1 MEKALNMLRRAL
13 LFIPIIS
20 LLFLAACSG
29 SGLPGMLIS
38 LGPTVTP
45 IQGPLATMTPFG
57 PKANLATDVPT
68 LPSTDTLPMTQTPQ
82 PANTPTSSPM
92 LTPATPTNSPT
103 PSITILPGPTPVFIP
118 SKYTLSVSLDYAGHV
133 LSTDETI
140 SYTNST
146 GDSLHDLVLAVEPN
160 LWKEC
165 FSPGTITVNGQT
177 ASGFTLN
184 SDRLDIPLSEALA
197 PNGTLELF
205 LHYDLNLPAADVYH
219 VFGYND
225 YQTNLVDW
233 YPFIVPYIS
242 GQGWL
247 LHPPANVGEHLAY
260 DVESFDMTLHL
271 TDPNLHAIIAASAP
285 AETISFGW
293 RYRLE
298 DVRSFAFSVSA
309 GYKTASTKVNGVT
322 VKSYFFNSE
331 SAQGQAV
338 LNEVAKALTTFNT
351 LFGPDPYPSLSIIE
365 SPFYDG
371 MEYDGLFFLSR
382 AYYLAENGTVLN
394 NLIDIAVHETAHQ
407 WWFGLVGNDQAMD
420 PWLDEAL
427 ATYSERLFYE
437 QNYPEVNAWQSFRV
451 DAYNPTGWVDTDIYH
466 GVDFRTYANA
476 VYLRGAQFLQALRTR
491 VGDEVFFAFLKDYAA
506 QMAGKR
512 ATSADFFRILRQH
525 TNANISD
532 LLSEFFQ
539 NPY

>member
-1 MEKALNMLRRAL
+1 MEEALNMLQRTF
-13 LFIPIIS
+13 LFFAIIS
-20 LLFLAACSG
+20 LLFLAACTG
-29 SGLPGMLIS
+29 SGLSVIPIS
-38 LGPTVTP
+38 IGSTVTP
-45 IQGPLATMTPFG
+45 NQHPTSTLTPFG

-68 LPSTDTLPMTQTPQ
+68 LPPTDTVPITLTPQ
-82 PANTPTSSPM
+82 PANTPTSSPTP
-92 LTPATPTNSPT
+92 TPATPTNAPT
-103 PSITILPGPTPVFIP
+103 PSITILPGPSPVFVP
-118 SKYTLSVSLDYAGHV
+118 SKYTLSVNLDYAGHV

-146 GDSLHDLVLAVEPN
+146 GDSLHNLVLAVEPN

-165 FSPGTITVNGQT
+165 FSPGNITVNGQT

-184 SDRLDIPLSEALA
+184 GDRLDIPLSEALA
-197 PNGTLELF
+197 PGGTLELF

-285 AETISFGW
+285 AETITFGW
-293 RYRLE
+293 RYPLE
-298 DVRSFAFSVSA
+298 NVRSFAFSVSA

-322 VKSYFFNSE
+322 VKSYFFNGE

-338 LNEVAKALTTFNT
+338 LNEVAKALTTFTT
-351 LFGPDPYPSLSIIE
+351 LFGPDPYPSLSIVE

-382 AYYLAENGTVLN
+382 DYYLAENGTVLN

-407 WWFGLVGNDQAMD
+407 WWFGSVGNDQALE

-437 QNYPEVNAWQSFRV
+437 QNYPDVNAWQAFRV

-476 VYLRGAQFLQALRTR
+476 VYLRGAQFLQALRIR
-491 VGDEVFFAFLKDYAA
+491 VGDDVFFAFLKDYAI

-525 TNANISD
+525 TSANISD

-539 NPY
+539 NQY